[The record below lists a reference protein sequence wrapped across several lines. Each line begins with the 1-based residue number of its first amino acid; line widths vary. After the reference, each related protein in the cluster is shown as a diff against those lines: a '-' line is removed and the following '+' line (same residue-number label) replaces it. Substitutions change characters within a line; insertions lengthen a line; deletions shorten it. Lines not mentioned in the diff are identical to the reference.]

1 MGPIIGELLP
11 LAVGIAISPIP
22 IIAGILMLLSP
33 RARSTGVGFLLGW
46 LAGIIVV
53 TTVFTLLSS
62 VLPEESEDSSK
73 PVLGVVQVLLGAL
86 LVLLAVK
93 QWRGRPRDG
102 AEAAMPKWM
111 QQIDGMSFVSALG
124 LGLLLSGVNPKNLL
138 LGASAGLSLGDADLS
153 GGETALSIVV
163 FTVLAGSTVLV
174 PVVGFLLA
182 SEKLRQPLDRL
193 RDWLQAENAVI
204 MTVLLLVL
212 GVVVIGKGL
221 TAFG

>member
-93 QWRGRPRDG
+93 QWRGRPRGG

-138 LGASAGLSLGDADLS
+138 LGASAGLSLGGADLS
-153 GGETALSIVV
+153 GGETALSVFV
-163 FTVLAGSTVLV
+163 FTVLAGSTVLI
-174 PVVGFLLA
+174 PVMGFLLA

>member
-11 LAVGIAISPIP
+11 LAVGVAISPIP

-46 LAGIIVV
+46 LAGIVV
-53 TTVFTLLSS
+53 VATVFTLLSS

-73 PVLGVVQVLLGAL
+73 PILGVVQLLLGAL

-93 QWRGRPRDG
+93 QWRGRPRSG
-102 AEAAMPKWM
+102 TEAAMPKWM
-111 QQIDGMSFVSALG
+111 QQIDEMSFVSAFG
-124 LGLLLSGVNPKNLL
+124 LGLLLSGANPKNLL
-138 LGASAGLSLGDADLS
+138 LGASAGLSLGGADLS

-174 PVVGFLLA
+174 PVVSFLLA
-182 SEKLRQPLDRL
+182 SDKLRQPLNRL

-221 TAFG
+221 AAFG